1 MDKRKHY
8 ILILDTETVN
18 GHADEKG
25 KLDFSDVFAYDIG
38 YCIVDTRGAVYLER
52 SFVNSDIF
60 FFEKNL
66 MQSAYYA
73 NKIPQYEAD
82 LLNGTRLCANTA
94 QIRKKMIT
102 DMQEYNITEVCAHNA
117 RFDIVALNNTQR
129 YTTKSRFRYW
139 FPYGTKV
146 WDSML
151 MARSVIH
158 KQPTYKKFIDEH
170 NLRTASGKLPTSAEA
185 LYKFIEKNPVFVES
199 HTGLEDV
206 QIEREIVKYCYR
218 QKKQMRKVLYE

>member
-8 ILILDTETVN
+8 ILILDTETAN
-18 GHADEKG
+18 GHTDEKG
-25 KLDFSDVFAYDIG
+25 RLDFSDVFAYDIG
-38 YCIVDTRGAVYLER
+38 YCIVDTRGTVYLER

-60 FFEKNL
+60 FFEKEL

-73 NKIPQYEAD
+73 NKIPQYLED
-82 LLNGTRLCANTA
+82 LRNGTRLCANTA
-94 QIRKKMIT
+94 QIRKKMIA

-139 FPYGTKV
+139 FPYGTKI

-158 KQPTYKKFIDEH
+158 KQSTYKKFIDEH
-170 NLRTASGKLPTSAEA
+170 NLRTPSGKLPTSAEV
-185 LYKFIEKNPVFVES
+185 LYKFIEKNLDFVES

-206 QIEREIVKYCYR
+206 RIEREIVKYCYR
-218 QKKQMRKVLYE
+218 QKKKMRKVLYE

>member
-18 GHADEKG
+18 GRTDEKG
-25 KLDFSDVFAYDIG
+25 RLDFSDVLAYDIG

-60 FFEKNL
+60 FFEKEL

-73 NKIPQYEAD
+73 NKIPRYLED
-82 LLNGTRLCANTA
+82 LRNGTRLCANTA
-94 QIRKKMIT
+94 QIRKKMIA
-102 DMQEYNITEVCAHNA
+102 DMQAYNITEVCAHNA

-158 KQPTYKKFIDEH
+158 KQPTYKKFIDEY

-185 LYKFIEKNPVFVES
+185 LYKFIEKNPDFVES